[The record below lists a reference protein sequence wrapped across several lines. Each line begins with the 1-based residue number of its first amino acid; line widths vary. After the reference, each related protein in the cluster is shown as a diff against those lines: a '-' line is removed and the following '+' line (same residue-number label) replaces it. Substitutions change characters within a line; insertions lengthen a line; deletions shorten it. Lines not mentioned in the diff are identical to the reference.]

1 MKNFRLR
8 FVKMSI
14 KKNLKDISNMSD
26 SSRDTFLRALTKI
39 GLSIMALRFLYD
51 VIQSMK
57 EEIES
62 NESFIENHEKIHE
75 LEKKLLEIEHEFD

>member
-1 MKNFRLR
+1 
-8 FVKMSI
+8 
-14 KKNLKDISNMSD
+14 MSD

-62 NESFIENHEKIHE
+62 NESFIIKNREKIHE

>member
-1 MKNFRLR
+1 
-8 FVKMSI
+8 
-14 KKNLKDISNMSD
+14 MSD

-51 VIQSMK
+51 VIQSIK

-62 NESFIENHEKIHE
+62 NESFIIKNREKIHE

>member
-1 MKNFRLR
+1 
-8 FVKMSI
+8 
-14 KKNLKDISNMSD
+14 MSD

-62 NESFIENHEKIHE
+62 NESYIIENREKIHE

>member
-1 MKNFRLR
+1 
-8 FVKMSI
+8 
-14 KKNLKDISNMSD
+14 MSD

-62 NESFIENHEKIHE
+62 NESYIIENREEIHE